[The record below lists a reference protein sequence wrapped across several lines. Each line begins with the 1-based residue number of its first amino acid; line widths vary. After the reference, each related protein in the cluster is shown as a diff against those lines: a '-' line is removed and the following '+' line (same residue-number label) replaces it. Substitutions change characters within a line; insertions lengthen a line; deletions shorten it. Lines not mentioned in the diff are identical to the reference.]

1 MDEDDNPTTQQ
12 GSLPATIGGYRIIRV
27 LGEGGMGTV
36 YEAEQLQPR
45 RRVALK
51 VIRSGRRVTVE
62 HVRLFYREAQA
73 LALLT
78 HASIAQ
84 IHESGRTEDD
94 QHFFAMELVRGKPL
108 DEYMAQ
114 NPVTAATPPGEIRRL
129 LMLFRELCDA
139 VNYAHQRGV
148 IHRDL
153 KPSNIVVVRDA
164 LTHTGGSSG
173 GPQVKILD
181 FGIARITNS
190 DTQYVTD
197 TRQVLGTLAYMSPE
211 QARGNPDEIDLR
223 SDIYSL
229 GVILYELLCGRLPYD
244 LSGLSFA
251 GLHKIIHEPPV
262 RPAELWRAVGR
273 RMDADLETILL
284 KPLAKEPERR
294 YQSAWAFAEDLDRH
308 LSGQAILARP
318 PDAWYQL
325 RKLASRY
332 RAQAYSAAVAAVV
345 LVGSV
350 VELNRSR
357 ERAVAAEAEAVAEAA
372 RVEAVNDFLLGMLG
386 SADPR
391 REGREVRV
399 VDVLDRAADQAGVSF
414 SNDPAVEAAVRA
426 TIGSTYL
433 GLGVYE
439 PARGQI
445 EASLDL
451 RRDTEDAD
459 VAESLDHLGRLELE
473 LANFET
479 ARGHFVEAL
488 TDRRRRLEAGHPLI
502 ARTLNNLASV
512 HIRTGALDEAE
523 VALSEALE
531 IRRMEGDPYETSLVL
546 ENLAVTHYRSGE
558 LANSEEEFTEALE
571 LRRQAVGDDHLDVAT
586 ALNNLAI
593 VLTAMERF
601 DEAEARYRESLA
613 LYRRLLGDAH
623 PDVARSINNVGMFY
637 YRQGRYGEA
646 EPRFREAAELNTAAL
661 GPDHIEVAANLNNL
675 GLVLRDTGRHDEAL
689 AAFRRSLEIE
699 LEARPNHEAVPQTRS
714 NLADLY
720 ARTGRYAEAEAA
732 LRTARVEYV
741 RAFSEDDYRVA
752 SVDSQ
757 IGGVLLSMGMPADAR
772 TLLQRAFDRLT
783 ADFPVEH
790 GRVQSTLR
798 LFVEATEAL
807 GDEEASARLRAMLT
821 SR

>member
-229 GVILYELLCGRLPYD
+229 GVIMYELLCGRLPYD

-332 RAQAYSAAVAAVV
+332 RAQAYSAATAAVV

-357 ERAVAAEAEAVAEAA
+357 GRAVAAEAAAVAEAA

-399 VDVLDRAADQAGVSF
+399 VDVLDRAAEQAGVSF
-414 SNDPAVEAAVRA
+414 GDDPAVEAAVRA
-426 TIGSTYL
+426 TIGGTYL

-473 LANFET
+473 LGNFET

-523 VALSEALE
+523 AALSEALE

-601 DEAEARYRESLA
+601 DEAKLVTGSRS
-613 LYRRLLGDAH
+613 
-623 PDVARSINNVGMFY
+623 RSIAGSWAT
-637 YRQGRYGEA
+637 RTRTW
-646 EPRFREAAELNTAAL
+646 R
-661 GPDHIEVAANLNNL
+661 GPSTTS
-675 GLVLRDTGRHDEAL
+675 GCSTTGRAGT
-689 AAFRRSLEIE
+689 
-699 LEARPNHEAVPQTRS
+699 ARPS
-714 NLADLY
+714 
-720 ARTGRYAEAEAA
+720 
-732 LRTARVEYV
+732 
-741 RAFSEDDYRVA
+741 RASGKRP
-752 SVDSQ
+752 S
-757 IGGVLLSMGMPADAR
+757 
-772 TLLQRAFDRLT
+772 
-783 ADFPVEH
+783 
-790 GRVQSTLR
+790 STLR
-798 LFVEATEAL
+798 RWAPT
-807 GDEEASARLRAMLT
+807 T
-821 SR
+821 SRSRPTSTTSGWSCGTRGATTKPWRRSGGRWRSSSRHDPTTRPCLRRGAIWPTCTRARDGTPRRKPRCGPRAWSTCGLSRRTTTVWRAWTRRSAGSC